1 MSLAHIHCRFTKRA
15 MSDSMA
21 LLSIP
26 KLTGGDV
33 FEGTDWFDYLVLAA
47 MLVGGAYGVLRALRM
62 WKK

>member
-1 MSLAHIHCRFTKRA
+1 